1 MIKALISFMLVVTLI
16 TGIYSCSAI
25 TGNSQSLAE
34 EAEEPSGAEYDPVL
48 RRSEPF
54 TGKGAPLYDPL
65 KEEEIESWENPLQT
79 EEMESKPLFQQ
90 RDRGSQSNYPPHF
103 TYCVEA
109 YGN

>member
-16 TGIYSCSAI
+16 TGMYSCSAV
-25 TGNSQSLAE
+25 TGNSQSVAE
-34 EAEEPSGAEYDPVL
+34 EEEEPSGAEYDPVL

-79 EEMESKPLFQQ
+79 EEMESKPLF
-90 RDRGSQSNYPPHF
+90 
-103 TYCVEA
+103 
-109 YGN
+109 